1 MSESATAFMRRAIVF
16 SYYCEMMTL
25 QAVLTHIRAR
35 RITPV
40 GFAVAGV
47 FFIPGWV

>member
-1 MSESATAFMRRAIVF
+1 MLANPV
-16 SYYCEMMTL
+16 
-25 QAVLTHIRAR
+25 

-47 FFIPGWV
+47 FYLYGSFPQVARYQSGDLMR

>member
-1 MSESATAFMRRAIVF
+1 MSESPAALMRRAIVF
-16 SYYCEMMTL
+16 SLLCEMMTL

-35 RITPV
+35 RRTPV

-47 FFIPGWV
+47 FFCRKLQ